1 MWRPLFGAPNCA
13 FFCDKSNLQQTFSW
27 VFGSKILEPFRR
39 IQSRRI
45 NWMEKSLIF
54 IRTVFATAA
63 LVMLM
68 IAPAVRAQTEILTN
82 DEVVAMLKAG
92 LSSTV
97 IVNKIRTSKTKFN
110 L

>member
-1 MWRPLFGAPNCA
+1 
-13 FFCDKSNLQQTFSW
+13 
-27 VFGSKILEPFRR
+27 
-39 IQSRRI
+39 
-45 NWMEKSLIF
+45 MEKSLIF

-97 IVNKIRTSKTKFN
+97 IVAGLTAGTSIAVGGTSAVIAAPQQIPPVPEPSSLIVVGLGGAALAFWAVRRRRTAHT
-110 L
+110 